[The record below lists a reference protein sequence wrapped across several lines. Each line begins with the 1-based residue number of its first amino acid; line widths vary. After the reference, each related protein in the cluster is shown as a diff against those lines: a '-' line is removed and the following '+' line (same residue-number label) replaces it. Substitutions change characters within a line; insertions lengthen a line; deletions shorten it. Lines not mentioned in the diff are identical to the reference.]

1 MIEGLFKEEEEIISR
16 DHKLDDSEKQYCMA
30 FPTLN
35 KLNYMI
41 T

>member
-1 MIEGLFKEEEEIISR
+1 MIEGLFKEEETIYR